1 MHLHPETPSTGSGG
15 SHAVA
20 PATDTAK
27 RMAAAASAFLA
38 VLSPDQRE
46 TAALPFRT
54 DERFNWDYRP
64 RSRAGLSLGDM
75 DAAQR
80 QRAMVL
86 LATGLSRRGNIIAL
100 NIMALE
106 KILGDLEGGGFRRD
120 PERYHVTVFGTP
132 SDTDPWGWRV
142 EGHHL
147 SVNHLIAKGAFI
159 GPTPCFFGANPAEV
173 PKGPLQ
179 GFRTLPGEESAARR
193 LLQAL
198 ENGQRKR
205 AAIDDDAPADI
216 VTRWSPRAKMDDPV
230 GMPVSEMNEEQRD
243 RFMTLLETYVT
254 RMPEDVADGRM
265 NALDRDGLGHIHFA
279 WAGSANPGEPHYYRL
294 HGPALLVEYDN
305 TQNQANHIHSVWRD
319 LRDDWG
325 EDLLRR
331 HYDRDH
337 PGS

>member
-1 MHLHPETPSTGSGG
+1 MHVHPRTEPAETVP
-15 SHAVA
+15 

-38 VLSPDQRE
+38 ALSPDQRKA
-46 TAALPFRT
+46 AALPFDT

-80 QRAMVL
+80 HRALAL
-86 LATGLSRRGNIIAL
+86 LAAGLSRRGHIIAL
-100 NIMALE
+100 NVMALE

-120 PERYHVTVFGTP
+120 PERYHVTVFGAP
-132 SDTDPWGWRV
+132 SETDPWAWRV

-147 SVNHLIAKGAFI
+147 SVNHLVAKGAFI
-159 GPTPCFFGANPAEV
+159 APTPCFFGANPATV
-173 PKGPLQ
+173 PAGPLE

-193 LLQAL
+193 LLRAL
-198 ENGQRKR
+198 DADDRKR
-205 AAIDDDAPADI
+205 AVIDDEAPADI
-216 VTRWSPRAKMDDPV
+216 VTRWSRRVEMDDPA
-230 GMPVSEMNEEQRD
+230 GLPVSEMTADQRS
-243 RFMTLLETYVT
+243 RFMELLETYLH
-254 RMPEDVADGRM
+254 RMPADLADARM

-279 WAGSANPGEPHYYRL
+279 WAGAARPGTPHYYRL
-294 HGPALLVEYDN
+294 HGPALLIEYDN
-305 TQNQANHIHSVWRD
+305 TQNNANHIHSVWRD

-331 HYDRDH
+331 HYDRSH
-337 PGS
+337 RRP